1 MASASAT
8 YDHDQR
14 DGRRIPLAWLIS
26 LLAAAA
32 VVSLATLGTTR
43 AAFSSA
49 TSNGTSKFKAG
60 TVNLT
65 ANDVASVPFD
75 MQSMVPGNSDTKCI
89 VVTYSGVTANVRL
102 YGTVT
107 NDPAGAGSLAPYLST
122 KIEEGTGAA
131 GGSTFS
137 CTGFTQT
144 VPAPAPLLDATLQTF
159 SAFTNFS
166 NGLTAFGGPTGSS
179 TRSYRITVTLQ
190 DTNAAQGKDADA
202 TFTWEAQ
209 NV

>member
-1 MASASAT
+1 MLKSPVRASS
-8 YDHDQR
+8 
-14 DGRRIPLAWLIS
+14 
-26 LLAAAA
+26 
-32 VVSLATLGTTR
+32 TL
-43 AAFSSA
+43 
-49 TSNGTSKFKAG
+49 
-60 TVNLT
+60 
-65 ANDVASVPFD
+65 
-75 MQSMVPGNSDTKCI
+75 
-89 VVTYSGVTANVRL
+89 
-102 YGTVT
+102 
-107 NDPAGAGSLAPYLST
+107 
-122 KIEEGTGAA
+122 A